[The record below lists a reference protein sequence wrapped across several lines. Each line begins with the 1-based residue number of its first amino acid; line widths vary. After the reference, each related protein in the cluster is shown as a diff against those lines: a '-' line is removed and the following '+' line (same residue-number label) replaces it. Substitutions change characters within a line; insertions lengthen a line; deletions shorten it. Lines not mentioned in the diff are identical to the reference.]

1 MRLMQLWEDDFPLSK
16 DFTRRELNKFM
27 ETVSDLP
34 MHVREDMYNKL
45 SEQVVKHE
53 FENIVMR
60 IQRMITITWYQI
72 SNVSFKIMQNHIDEI
87 IERYKEPDAE
97 YSVSYLEDFDEKYI
111 QIVQRVPGYKLM
123 VNRIYF

>member
-34 MHVREDMYNKL
+34 MHIREDMYNKL
-45 SEQVVKHE
+45 SEQAVKHE
-53 FENIVMR
+53 FENMVMR

-72 SNVSFKIMQNHIDEI
+72 SNVSLKIMQNHIDEI
-87 IERYKEPDAE
+87 IERYKEPDTE
-97 YSVSYLEDFDEKYI
+97 YSVSYLEDFNEKYI

>member
-1 MRLMQLWEDDFPLSK
+1 MQLWEDDFPLSK
-16 DFTRRELNKFM
+16 DFTRRELNNFM

-34 MHVREDMYNKL
+34 MHIREDMYNKL
-45 SEQVVKHE
+45 SEQAVKHE
-53 FENIVMR
+53 LENMVMR

-72 SNVSFKIMQNHIDEI
+72 SNVSLKIMQNHIDEI
-87 IERYKEPDAE
+87 IERYKEPDTE
-97 YSVSYLEDFDEKYI
+97 YSVSYLEDFNEKYI

>member
-1 MRLMQLWEDDFPLSK
+1 MSK

-45 SEQVVKHE
+45 SEQAVKHE
-53 FENIVMR
+53 FENMIMR

-72 SNVSFKIMQNHIDEI
+72 SNVSLKIMQNHIDEI

>member
-53 FENIVMR
+53 FENMVMR

>member
-27 ETVSDLP
+27 ETVSNLP

-45 SEQVVKHE
+45 SEQAVKHE
-53 FENIVMR
+53 FENMVMR

>member
-1 MRLMQLWEDDFPLSK
+1 MQLWEDDFPLSK
-16 DFTRRELNKFM
+16 DFTRRELNNFM

-34 MHVREDMYNKL
+34 MHIREDMYNKL
-45 SEQVVKHE
+45 SEQAVKHE
-53 FENIVMR
+53 LENMVMR

-72 SNVSFKIMQNHIDEI
+72 SNVSLKIMQNHIDEI
-87 IERYKEPDAE
+87 IEKYKEPDTE

-111 QIVQRVPGYKLM
+111 QIVQRVPGHKLM